1 MTAETKKSRLLANA
15 PAIGVLV
22 LLGLIALWGHRTGW
36 KAGKFSEIF
45 SRGAAEVKE
54 DWCDSHGVAKSRCI
68 ACNPALGG
76 ADPKD
81 WCKEHG
87 VPESKCTTCHPEI
100 LTKGKAT
107 DWCKEHG
114 VPESSCTLCHPDIA
128 VKGKVPKSTDEPT
141 ITKSQDPKSAPDPAL
156 CQTHHLRV
164 QFASPAALKKAGIEV
179 AAVENRAMVAS
190 VPASAEIEYDPTR
203 LAQLSGRV
211 AGTLWRVEKQIGDS
225 VKKGDVL
232 CLVDAA
238 EVGRV
243 KGEYLH
249 ALAQVDVRS
258 KSLKRVQ
265 ASADQGFRSQSELQE
280 IDAALRE
287 ARIRVLNSQ
296 QALANLGL
304 AVRPEELTGLTEDQ
318 AAEKLRF
325 LGLPEEIKKSLPS
338 STATANLLP
347 VLAPFD
353 GVVISQ
359 QGVAGEMADPAKPIF
374 GVADPRR
381 MWILLDVRLEDAS
394 GLAVGQPVHFR
405 PDGSSD
411 EVVVGKVHWLS
422 TSVDEKTRTVK
433 VRAEVEN
440 LDGRLRAHTFGL
452 AKIVTR
458 RDEKAIAIP
467 DEAIQWEGCCNIVF
481 VRLSEEIFQTRKV
494 RLGARN
500 RGYTE
505 VLVGLLPGE
514 VVVTTGSHVLK
525 SDILKSKL
533 GAGCVD

>member
-1 MTAETKKSRLLANA
+1 MTAEPKKNVLMANA
-15 PAIGVLV
+15 PAIAVLA
-22 LLGLIALWGHRTGW
+22 LLGVIAFWGHRTGW
-36 KAGKFSEIF
+36 KAGKFSQLFGRE
-45 SRGAAEVKE
+45 AAEEKE
-54 DWCDSHGVAKSRCI
+54 DWCDAHGVPKSRCI

-100 LTKGKAT
+100 LTKGKAS

-128 VKGKVPKSTDEPT
+128 VKGTVPKSADEPV
-141 ITKSQDPKSAPDPAL
+141 ITKPQDPKPAPDPAL

-164 QFASPAALKKAGIEV
+164 QFASPAAVKKVGV
-179 AAVENRAMVAS
+179 KLAAVEERPMVAS
-190 VPASAEIEYDPTR
+190 VPASAEMEYDSTR
-203 LAQLSGRV
+203 LAQISGR
-211 AGTLWRVEKQIGDS
+211 AGGTIWRIEKQIGDP

-232 CLVDAA
+232 CLIDAA
-238 EVGRV
+238 DVGRV
-243 KGEYLH
+243 KAEVLQ

-258 KSLKRVQ
+258 KSLKRIQ

-280 IDAALRE
+280 VEAALRE
-287 ARIRVLNSQ
+287 ARLRVLSSQ

-304 AVRPEELTGLTEDQ
+304 VVRSDELGGLPEDQ

-325 LGLPEEIKKSLPS
+325 LGLPEETKKSL
-338 STATANLLP
+338 TAATANLLP
-347 VLAPFD
+347 VVAPFD

-359 QGVAGEMADPAKPIF
+359 QGVAGEIADPAKPIF
-374 GVADPRR
+374 GIADPRK

-394 GLAVGQPVHFR
+394 GLALGQAVHFR

-411 EVVVGKVHWLS
+411 EVVVGKVRWLS

-433 VRAEVEN
+433 VRAEIDN
-440 LDGRLRAHTFGL
+440 PDGRLRAHTFGS

-458 RDEKAIAIP
+458 RDEKAIAVP

-481 VRLSEEIFQTRKV
+481 VRLTDEIFQTRKV
-494 RLGARN
+494 RLGTRN

-505 VLVGLLPGE
+505 ILVGLLPGE